1 MKAQE
6 RALRH
11 TRGKGKW
18 RAIALAVGFH
28 ALFLGLIFFGV
39 RWQTQTPE
47 AVQVEIVSGPV
58 APPNAEPKPEPKP
71 EPAPQPEPEPVVK
84 PVPKVETKMETK
96 VETKPD
102 IVTEKPKVKPPK
114 VEKPEPE
121 EVKPD
126 KVKEAKEAK
135 EKAAK
140 EKAALDKTAKDNLEK
155 EKLAKEKETAKAKE
169 VAAREQSEE
178 NAQKMIRDLQKQA
191 GAAVGVAKGATTGT
205 PDPNWEG
212 RVKGAIKRNTVF
224 SSTEV
229 DGNPEAVFKVDLNP
243 DCSLRGVRLVQS
255 SKSPAWDQAAERAIR
270 RTDPFPKPAGQDC
283 RAQETIGHRP
293 E

>member
-47 AVQVEIVSGPV
+47 AVQVEIVSGLV
-58 APPNAEPKPEPKP
+58 SPPNPEPKVEPKPEP
-71 EPAPQPEPEPVVK
+71 EPEPVAK
-84 PVPKVETKMETK
+84 PVPKIEPK
-96 VETKPD
+96 VEKKPD

-114 VEKPEPE
+114 IEKPEPE

-140 EKAALDKTAKDNLEK
+140 DKAALEKTANEK
-155 EKLAKEKETAKAKE
+155 EQAKAKE

-229 DGNPEAVFKVDLNP
+229 EGNPEAVFKVDLNP

-255 SKSPAWDQAAERAIR
+255 SKSSAWDQAAERAIR